1 MRYRIPNHTSP
12 HYHAATPRPVETGY
26 NEPITLLGL
35 TTAIQSYKR
44 AVKTLTTA
52 RALCVR
58 PELYKFVNDALPEAA
73 TIAQTIT

>member
-1 MRYRIPNHTSP
+1 MRCPYPQSYP
-12 HYHAATPRPVETGY
+12 QYHPPTPWTVETGY

-35 TTAIQSYKR
+35 TTAIQSYKH